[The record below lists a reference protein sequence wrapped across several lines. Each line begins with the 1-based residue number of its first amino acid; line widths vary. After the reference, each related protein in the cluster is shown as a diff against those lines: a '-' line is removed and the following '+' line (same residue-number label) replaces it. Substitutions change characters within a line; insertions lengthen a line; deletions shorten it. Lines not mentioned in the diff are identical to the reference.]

1 MQPIKLS
8 VCYMLKNEAANLPA
22 SLTSIRNAAD
32 EIIVVDTGSTDH
44 TKEIALSYGARI
56 YDFPWQ
62 DDFSAPRN
70 YAIEQARGTWILFLD
85 GDEFFP
91 EPLDRERLLKYL
103 DSLPEQDVVLLLRR
117 NMDTRKRQDSWNTD
131 WCLRIFRNLPE
142 LRYQGRIHE
151 NIARKDGELRVAY
164 GPKDLYLLHTGYADE
179 LSEEK
184 SRRNLVLLERA
195 IAEEGWQPGYD
206 YYLTDCYFGLQEYEK
221 ALQHAIR
228 FLKGDCLAYGGD
240 GHIYHMI
247 LECMRALHQ
256 PNAEMLPWAQE
267 ACQKHPSLPEF
278 YAEQGMILCGLGR
291 LPEARQQLIEALLH
305 YEEHTADAQQESYFS
320 PTVAAKTAA
329 RLGEIAMRYDDLD
342 EAAIWFRKA
351 TDYSSD
357 DEAVMQKVARFIQW
371 VETKGIKL

>member
-1 MQPIKLS
+1 
-8 VCYMLKNEAANLPA
+8 MLKNEAANLPA